1 MAASALQRVAIGA
14 AALAT
19 LVAGCASVP
28 GSARKVQIQR
38 TAHGIAHIEAPD
50 YESLAYGIAYAHA
63 RDNICQ
69 TANELV
75 TIRGER
81 SRHFGADGRA
91 LLGLR
96 VLPNEQIDIFIRSH
110 MNDAALAAAYGKAS
124 IDTRAVSRGY
134 VQGYNRFL
142 HDHRESLP
150 AQCRGK
156 PWLQPMN
163 SGLV

>member
-1 MAASALQRVAIGA
+1 MSRRATIGA

-19 LVAGCASVP
+19 LVAGCAAFP
-28 GSARKVQIQR
+28 ETGRNVQIQR

-63 RDNICQ
+63 QDNVCQ

-81 SRHFGADGRA
+81 SRYFGGDGRA

-96 VLPNEQIDIFIRSH
+96 VLPNGQIDLFVRSH
-110 MNDAALAAAYGKAS
+110 MDDAALRVPRL
-124 IDTRAVSRGY
+124 RAGI
-134 VQGYNRFL
+134 
-142 HDHRESLP
+142 
-150 AQCRGK
+150 
-156 PWLQPMN
+156 QPLLAR
-163 SGLV
+163 SPR